1 MYTHLTTIDRF
12 AQLFSLVAGAMTL
25 HLIPNLGTAMTTMT
39 TQQPVQKL
47 NPIVIDWFAAEDT
60 IEVTGQDTRRFK
72 VQKDV
77 AIKVLRA
84 VQDKGRAFSQI
95 DLLLERIG
103 RWTSERR
110 EKLRDIYL
118 TVQDSSF
125 LLVLVQQAARHD
137 DELEEALSELD
148 VEIANDPDF
157 ELLKLNAILLPPV
170 TEDALMSFL
179 DPRFLLSYDGKRTEP
194 RGAGKSESS
203 TSRRTHRSSKT

>member
-1 MYTHLTTIDRF
+1 
-12 AQLFSLVAGAMTL
+12 MT
-25 HLIPNLGTAMTTMT
+25 TTMT
-39 TQQPVQKL
+39 PHLIQKL
-47 NPIVIDWFAAEDT
+47 NPIIIDWYAEAET
-60 IEVTGQDTRRFK
+60 IEITGQNNLRFE

-84 VQDKGRAFSQI
+84 VQDRSRAVRQI

-110 EKLRDIYL
+110 PQLRDIFL

-125 LLVLVQQAARHD
+125 LLVLVQNAVRHD

-170 TEDALMSFL
+170 SEDALMSFL
-179 DPRFLLSYDGKRTEP
+179 DPRFLLSYDGNRKEP
-194 RGAGKSESS
+194 RSAGESESS
-203 TSRRTHRSSKT
+203 TTRRTHRSPEAQ

>member
-1 MYTHLTTIDRF
+1 
-12 AQLFSLVAGAMTL
+12 
-25 HLIPNLGTAMTTMT
+25 MTTMT

-47 NPIVIDWFAAEDT
+47 NPIVIDWYGEEET
-60 IEVTGQDTRRFK
+60 IEVTGQGNRRIEVSKDMAIKALIAVHDKSRFE

-84 VQDKGRAFSQI
+84 VPDRSRAVRQI

-137 DELEEALSELD
+137 DELEETLSELD

-170 TEDALMSFL
+170 TEEALMSFL

-194 RGAGKSESS
+194 RGAGKSKSPA
-203 TSRRTHRSSKT
+203 SRGTHRSPKT

>member
-1 MYTHLTTIDRF
+1 MTTHLN
-12 AQLFSLVAGAMTL
+12 
-25 HLIPNLGTAMTTMT
+25 PNLGSAMTTMT
-39 TQQPVQKL
+39 TQQSVQKL
-47 NPIVIDWFAAEDT
+47 NPIVIDWFAEEET
-60 IEVTGQDTRRFK
+60 IEVTGQDNRRFE

-84 VQDKGRAFSQI
+84 VQDRSRAVRQI

-110 EKLRDIYL
+110 ELLRDIFL

-125 LLVLVQQAARHD
+125 LLVLVQQAARHND
-137 DELEEALSELD
+137 DLEECLSELD

-157 ELLKLNAILLPPV
+157 DLLKLNAILLPPV
-170 TEDALMSFL
+170 TEEALMSFL

-194 RGAGKSESS
+194 RGAGKSKSS
-203 TSRRTHRSSKT
+203 ATHRTGHSPKAQ